1 MWPRRP
7 EMLYRHTTKF
17 HDRENGEYRANGPW
31 KQKWLDNDPAH
42 DVDHKSHTVWLKH
55 RHAKKERIK
64 NDILNEEIQEEMD
77 KEEAKQYRQVA
88 EKLQIKASMEKE
100 KQQ

>member
-1 MWPRRP
+1 
-7 EMLYRHTTKF
+7 MLYRHTTKF
-17 HDRENGEYRANGPW
+17 HDRENEEYRANGPW